1 MSELATQPSPV
12 HTPPHGAEL
21 EARMRKSFRRNPFEK
36 LIIAALWACALVSFV
51 TTILIV
57 ATLIEET
64 YHFFRAIPFSEFIG
78 GTTWTPGYEP
88 EHFGVW
94 PLVFGT
100 LNVLL
105 WSLVIALPLGLSA
118 AVYMSEYAH
127 PRTRKIVKPALE
139 ALAGVPTVVYAFF
152 ALTVV
157 TQEFLRPV
165 LGADRVP
172 IFNSLAASIVM
183 AIMIL
188 PTIASVSEDAMA
200 NVPRELREGA
210 YGLGATRLEVAFKV
224 VFPAA
229 LSGVIAAVLL
239 AIARVIGETMIV
251 AVAAGSTP
259 NLTLMPLESIQTMT
273 GFMLQTGLGDAA
285 RGTIQY
291 QALFAVATT
300 LFVFTFII
308 NVIADYVVRKFR
320 EEYD

>member
-1 MSELATQPSPV
+1 MSELAAQSRSIPLQ
-12 HTPPHGAEL
+12 GAEL
-21 EARMRKSFRRNPFEK
+21 EAQMRKSFRRNPFEK
-36 LIIAALWACALVSFV
+36 VIMLALWACALISLT

-57 ATLIEET
+57 VTLFEET
-64 YHFFRAIPFSEFIG
+64 FHFFSEVSFGEFFG

-100 LNVLL
+100 LNVLI
-105 WSLVIALPLGLSA
+105 WSLLIALPLGLA
-118 AVYMSEYAH
+118 AALYMSEYAH
-127 PRTRKIVKPALE
+127 PRTRRILKPVLE

-157 TQEFLRPV
+157 TQDFLRPV
-165 LGADRVP
+165 LGADNVG

-210 YGLGATRLEVAFKV
+210 YGLGATRLEVAIKV

-229 LSGVIAAVLL
+229 LSGVIAAILL
-239 AIARVIGETMIV
+239 SVARVIGETMIV

-259 NLTLMPLESIQTMT
+259 NMTLFPLESIQTMT

-300 LFVFTFII
+300 LFLFTFCI
-308 NVIADYVVRKFR
+308 NVIADFVVRKFR